1 MTLTER
7 PDQEDLEGD
16 PYNGHLVFMRDD
28 KNDFDEDTE
37 EALKLPKVK
46 PEVTADDPADADGDK
61 KADSA
66 FDDLEIEV
74 DMDELKKESEGESGG
89 RKY

>member
-1 MTLTER
+1 M
-7 PDQEDLEGD
+7 P
-16 PYNGHLVFMRDD
+16 ND

-37 EALKLPKVK
+37 EAIKLPKVK
-46 PEVTADDPADADGDK
+46 PEVVDDGGK
-61 KADSA
+61 KADNA
-66 FDDLEIEV
+66 FDDLEIEI